1 MKKHILLIGLMIFI
15 LASVIGC
22 QAKSGNNG
30 NDNNSDH
37 NKGVVIG
44 PSVGNFAPVFE
55 LTDLNG
61 KKVSLESLRGK
72 PVFLNFWAT
81 WCYPCRS
88 EMPDLQDM
96 YLKYGGQMHFLTIN
110 SQESAN
116 TVRKF
121 MQENKYTFPVILDS
135 NGVVGGKYRVTGIPT
150 TVILDADGF
159 VKTNHIGAMR
169 ASDMEAPI
177 LKALE

>member
-15 LASVIGC
+15 LASVVGC

-30 NDNNSDH
+30 NDNNSV
-37 NKGVVIG
+37 GVAIG
-44 PSVGNFAPVFE
+44 PSVGNLAPVFE
-55 LTDLNG
+55 LADLSG

-121 MQENKYTFPVILDS
+121 VQENKYTFPVVLDS
-135 NGVVGGKYRVTGIPT
+135 NGAVGGKYRVTGIPT
-150 TVILDADGF
+150 TVILDAEGF
-159 VKTNHIGAMR
+159 VKANHVGAMR
-169 ASDMEAPI
+169 ASDMEALI
-177 LKALE
+177 LKVLE